1 MKLVNCIC
9 TALFCHITIASALSL
24 TPPKSKKQISQSE
37 YSGNSD
43 QDNINDDIFLSGGGE
58 QKDEHVNCTDS
69 PGYKCVPYYLCE
81 NGSIR
86 KDDEAGLII
95 LQIGF
100 HPIHDYSCVGFL
112 DVCCKDPSHVPSPP
126 QPNSANQT
134 KPNAVSTSSSPDA
147 NEEVKN
153 TVENCSEKPGYGCVP
168 YHLCDYESLGWHV
181 IQIGE
186 QQAKIPLNC
195 PGFLNVCCK
204 DPHSVPEP
212 PQSNDENKMMDS

>member
-1 MKLVNCIC
+1 M
-9 TALFCHITIASALSL
+9 
-24 TPPKSKKQISQSE
+24 
-37 YSGNSD
+37 G
-43 QDNINDDIFLSGGGE
+43 FLSGGRFSNFLQTFCRLSLLIDIAVAGGE

-134 KPNAVSTSSSPDA
+134 KPNAVSTSSSPGA

-153 TVENCSEKPGYGCVP
+153 TDVENCSEKPGYGCVP

-212 PQSNDENKMMDS
+212 PQSNDENKMMD